1 MAPPNKS
8 KQKRPKNRPP
18 PSPHTRKIR
27 FRTGEYDDGNI
38 TQEFKLAKRRST
50 LGFIDGREQSSSII
64 STDGSASEYDGDGEK
79 KIVKKKKRRKK
90 RREVEL
96 DSITNF
102 LIQFRILSG
111 KSSARDK
118 VMAFAQSFFVFR
130 QGVLGENHN
139 LPHIYLYY
147 RTIEDWIKDTRKG
160 FKLGKWIV
168 EIEKTR
174 SAYTTISDFIIRW
187 LEVAM
192 HTVAFGYH
200 FVDNRLF
207 ISKILYRWETLTND
221 DLLVRYGQ
229 KSVPGEVEFLA
240 NLKAQKNQFSLVR
253 CFLSIICETRWVLN
267 LTNDIRVHIEEK
279 KAYLKQLDDE
289 KANEEIKDNIIDD
302 HVITVRDTEEGGG
315 GEFEDD
321 ELAIFDQK
329 EFRLRAIRKFHFL
342 MLVRVCCYFIMTS
355 SKRGHLFGFRIPFI
369 GQTWDGIFGMIGAGI
384 AVWKNLPS
392 VIKG

>member
-1 MAPPNKS
+1 
-8 KQKRPKNRPP
+8 
-18 PSPHTRKIR
+18 
-27 FRTGEYDDGNI
+27 
-38 TQEFKLAKRRST
+38 
-50 LGFIDGREQSSSII
+50 
-64 STDGSASEYDGDGEK
+64 
-79 KIVKKKKRRKK
+79 
-90 RREVEL
+90 
-96 DSITNF
+96 
-102 LIQFRILSG
+102 
-111 KSSARDK
+111 
-118 VMAFAQSFFVFR
+118 
-130 QGVLGENHN
+130 
-139 LPHIYLYY
+139 
-147 RTIEDWIKDTRKG
+147 
-160 FKLGKWIV
+160 
-168 EIEKTR
+168 
-174 SAYTTISDFIIRW
+174 
-187 LEVAM
+187 M

-240 NLKAQKNQFSLVR
+240 NLKAQKNQFSLIR

-289 KANEEIKDNIIDD
+289 KANEEIKDNIMDD
-302 HVITVRDTEEGGG
+302 HVITVRDTEEEGG

-342 MLVRVCCYFIMTS
+342 MLIRVCCYFIMTS
-355 SKRGHLFGFRIPFI
+355 SKRGHLFGFTIPFI